1 MKFSSKFIAALVA
14 ITLAGFGAG
23 LAAQSQTPAK
33 PASAQPAKPAAAAMT
48 ATGTVVS
55 STATSLV
62 ISVKGKEK
70 AEELTFVLQPATVK
84 EGELAAGAKVHVEY
98 KSEAGQNVATS
109 VKVVPAKAKPA
120 KPAK

>member
-1 MKFSSKFIAALVA
+1 MKFSSKLIAALVA
-14 ITLAGFGAG
+14 IMLAGFGAG
-23 LAAQSQTPAK
+23 LAAQSQAPAK
-33 PASAQPAKPAAAAMT
+33 PAPAQTAKPTTMT

-70 AEELTFVLQPATVK
+70 AEELTFSIQPATMK

-109 VKVVPAKAKPA
+109 IKVVPAKTKTAKPTS
-120 KPAK
+120 